1 MHIGCP
7 QAAPFGGCS
16 PICKLFNAYPSAHPI
31 AAGGA
36 GPPEGD
42 WGFCGPNPE
51 GAWGLVRPKLRESE
65 GRSARTFPPT
75 FPPLY
80 PNRLRNRKARQ
91 RDITVFI
98 GLLG

>member
-1 MHIGCP
+1 MV
-7 QAAPFGGCS
+7 
-16 PICKLFNAYPSAHPI
+16 
-31 AAGGA
+31 AGGERSA
-36 GPPEGD
+36 RRGMGSVRTETRKGLR
-42 WGFCGPNPE
+42 
-51 GAWGLVRPKLRESE
+51 GLVRPKLRESE